1 MPLMSN
7 CFALD
12 SANRCLPQRIGTAGT
27 QLFPFALQS
36 ACLFDGGTQCIDNGA
51 AECAFFQNLKAADG
65 GSGRRAHL
73 VLQLARML
81 AGFEHEFC
89 STQYALRGK
98 LVSLRVLQAFGHT
111 CVC

>member
-1 MPLMSN
+1 MPLMSS

-27 QLFPFALQS
+27 QPRPFALQS

-51 AECAFFQNLKAADG
+51 TECAFFQNLKAADG

-81 AGFEHEFC
+81 VGFEHEFC
-89 STQYALRGK
+89 STQYALCGK
-98 LVSLRVLQAFGHT
+98 LVSLRALQAFGHA